1 MLSVNNL
8 YKKYADREVFN
19 TISFSIPQKAIVSLF
34 GKNGQ
39 GKTTLLKII
48 SGQIKYE
55 GRITYNGISLENDY
69 NEFIKK
75 VVLINNSDFLYSHLS
90 LMEHISL
97 IKNLSDSEVLA
108 DELLDELIDIL
119 GVSEYKD
126 MYIKNLSL
134 GTKQKMQIITSLLTK
149 PKVILFDEPFVNLDE
164 KSVINLLRFLEEYN
178 EKNNGIIIFSTH
190 SRDEKLQK
198 FSNYRM
204 ELLDKDMVRLEAI
217 NVYN

>member
-1 MLSVNNL
+1 
-8 YKKYADREVFN
+8 
-19 TISFSIPQKAIVSLF
+19 
-34 GKNGQ
+34 
-39 GKTTLLKII
+39 
-48 SGQIKYE
+48 
-55 GRITYNGISLENDY
+55 
-69 NEFIKK
+69 
-75 VVLINNSDFLYSHLS
+75 
-90 LMEHISL
+90 MEHISL

-134 GTKQKMQIITSLLTK
+134 GTKQKIQIITSLLTK
-149 PKVILFDEPFVNLDE
+149 PKLILFDEPFVNLDE
-164 KSVINLLRFLEEYN
+164 KSVINLLKFLEEYN

-204 ELLDKDMVRLEAI
+204 ELLEKDMVRLEDI